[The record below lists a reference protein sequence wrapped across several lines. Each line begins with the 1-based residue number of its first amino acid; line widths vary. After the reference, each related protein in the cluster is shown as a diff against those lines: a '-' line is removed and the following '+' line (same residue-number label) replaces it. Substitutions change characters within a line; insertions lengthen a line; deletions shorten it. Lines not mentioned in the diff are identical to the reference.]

1 MMQTAID
8 KLRELRALHEDGLLS
23 RQEFDSR
30 KNAILDAAYAPEAAA
45 STEAAAAPAPSV
57 PPSAPPPVPPPAPP
71 PARAGTEI
79 GLMAGQ
85 EVGPFE
91 RRYRLDRLIAH
102 GGMGQVWQATD
113 LATEAELGHSARV
126 ALKILAPQLTENG
139 AHARLLI
146 EEAARARQLAHEHIV
161 RVYDWAQDPATS
173 SYFIIMECLDGED
186 FDSLLAREGP
196 LDLARTLDLL
206 APAADAL
213 DHAWQRHRL
222 VHRDIK
228 PANLFLT
235 AGGEVK
241 LLDFGIAASARG
253 AGDGGDDS
261 AGAVE
266 APANSGT
273 AGYRAPEAGRQ
284 ADAPGPALDVYAV
297 AVLVYR
303 MVSGRLPFAK
313 FYDPLRDP
321 LQQAARPAALNE
333 AQWDALQAGFALD
346 PAARPASV
354 RDLLARLAAAAGPGA
369 VQLAE
374 EAREAQARLDAERR
388 QAAQEA
394 ERKAQLAARE
404 AAIRAA
410 AVAAAKAAVE
420 RQRREQEKQA
430 RAAAEEARAARKETL
445 RRQLAERRELEV
457 EKARAAQEEAQRRQ
471 AQAKAAAVY
480 LAEQKR
486 ARAEQLAREAGR
498 GAAGEGAREDTGTST
513 GAGAVASGSARE
525 GVPGQADA
533 GQAGHALAGA
543 AAEMSAGEMAP
554 AAVPD
559 STGHAPAIEGIL
571 RDKFIEGEGKG
582 PELVLLPTGRFQ
594 MGSPEHERQIAMA
607 AGSQKGWLA
616 RELPQHWVGIE
627 RPLAMGRYPVLVEE
641 WREFVRATGWRP
653 GGDVDWN
660 APGFPQTGRHPV
672 VGVNWFDALRY
683 VRWLSEATGH
693 TYRLPSEAEWEYACR
708 AGTRSAF
715 SCGDTISPEQANYD
729 GNFTYNGG
737 PRGAYRR
744 GTTPAEMFAP
754 NPWGLHDMHGNVWE
768 WVQDVVHDNY
778 EGAPLDGSAWEE
790 GGDQARRI
798 LRGGSWLYNP
808 RYQRSALRNGFSAV
822 LSNDIV
828 GFRVVRE
835 LT

>member
-30 KNAILDAAYAPEAAA
+30 KNAILDAAYTPEAAPSDA
-45 STEAAAAPAPSV
+45 GAPAQ
-57 PPSAPPPVPPPAPP
+57 
-71 PARAGTEI
+71 RAGTEI

-161 RVYDWAQDPATS
+161 RVYDWAQDPATA

-186 FDSLLAREGP
+186 FESLLAREGP
-196 LDLARTLDLL
+196 LGLVRTLQLL

-213 DHAWQRHRL
+213 DHAWARHRL

-235 AGGEVK
+235 ARGEVK
-241 LLDFGIAASARG
+241 LLDFGIAAGARG
-253 AGDGGDDS
+253 AGEG
-261 AGAVE
+261 AGE
-266 APANSGT
+266 APASSGT

-284 ADAPGPALDVYAV
+284 GVEPGPALDVYAT

-303 MVSGRLPFAK
+303 MVSGRLPFGR
-313 FYDPLRDP
+313 LRDP
-321 LQQAARPAALNE
+321 LQPATRPDALSE
-333 AQWDALQAGFALD
+333 AQWDLLQAGFALD

-354 RDLLARLAAAAGPGA
+354 GELLAQLQAEAEAGPGA
-369 VQLAE
+369 ERLAE
-374 EAREAQARLDAERR
+374 EQRARRDAERE
-388 QAAQEA
+388 QAAQHAQDA
-394 ERKAQLAARE
+394 ERKAQQAARE

-410 AVAAAKAAVE
+410 AMAAAKTAVE

-430 RAAAEEARAARKETL
+430 RAVAEEARAARKETL
-445 RRQLAERRELEV
+445 RRQLAERRALEA
-457 EKARAAQEEAQRRQ
+457 EKARAAQEEAQRKQAQAQ

-486 ARAEQLAREAGR
+486 ARAELAAREAVQ
-498 GAAGEGAREDTGTST
+498 AA
-513 GAGAVASGSARE
+513 
-525 GVPGQADA
+525 
-533 GQAGHALAGA
+533 
-543 AAEMSAGEMAP
+543 AP
-554 AAVPD
+554 AAVSVAIP
-559 STGHAPAIEGIL
+559 APAAAGGAEGGAGSGSDQAPTINATEGIL
-571 RDKFIEGEGKG
+571 RDKFIDADGKG
-582 PELVLLPTGRFQ
+582 PELVLLPAGRFQ
-594 MGSPEHERQIAMA
+594 MGSPEHERDIAMA
-607 AGSQKGWLA
+607 AGSQPGWLA

-627 RPLAMGRYPVLVEE
+627 RPIAMGRYPVLVDE
-641 WREFVRATGWRP
+641 WRDFVRATGWRP
-653 GGDVDWN
+653 DGDVDWE

-683 VRWLSEATGH
+683 VRWLSEATGR

-744 GTTPAEMFAP
+744 GTTPAGMFAP
-754 NPWGLHDMHGNVWE
+754 NPWGLYDMHGNVWE
-768 WVQDVVHDNY
+768 WVQDVVHDDY
-778 EGAPLDGSAWEE
+778 QGAPTDGSAWEA
-790 GGDQARRI
+790 GGDGARRI

-808 RYQRSALRNGFSAV
+808 RYLRSALRNGFSAA

-835 LT
+835 LP